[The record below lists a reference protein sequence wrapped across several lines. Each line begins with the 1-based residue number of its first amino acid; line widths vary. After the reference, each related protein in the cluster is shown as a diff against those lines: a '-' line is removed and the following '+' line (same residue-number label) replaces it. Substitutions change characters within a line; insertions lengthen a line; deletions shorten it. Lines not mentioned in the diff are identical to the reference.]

1 MNWNAVGAGGE
12 IIGAIAV
19 IASLIYVAQQINKR
33 ANQRPLHIMRLPM
46 PPVFLWRMQNEPKV
60 L

>member
-1 MNWNAVGAGGE
+1 MNWNVVGAGGE

-33 ANQRPLHIMRLPM
+33 A
-46 PPVFLWRMQNEPKV
+46 VTD
-60 L
+60 